1 MALPV
6 RAQIQLTAR
15 ASPRASAV
23 GPDKKLR
30 NQNQA
35 ARVAPTVRRLD
46 TACARR
52 GRLAR
57 EPPCQGQN
65 EGITRGK
72 MRVPGSIGMVD
83 GPVSFSPKP

>member
-23 GPDKKLR
+23 GPGKNLR
-30 NQNQA
+30 NQSQA

-46 TACARR
+46 TACPAAAD
-52 GRLAR
+52 LPAS
-57 EPPCQGQN
+57 PHVN
-65 EGITRGK
+65 AK
-72 MRVPGSIGMVD
+72 MRG
-83 GPVSFSPKP
+83 